1 MSILRNDW
9 ELDEV
14 LRLYDKPFNE
24 LLFNAHEIHIDNHK
38 KDAVQVCTLLSI
50 KTGGCPEDCGYC
62 SQSIHSKD
70 PIESTPLMS
79 LEEVKKQAKH
89 AKEQGATRFCMGAAW
104 RRPSNK
110 NIDRVIKM
118 IDVVHDLGME
128 SCVTL
133 GMLSEDQALRLSKSG
148 LNYYNHNL
156 DTSRDHYAKVIS
168 TRNYQDRLNTL
179 KYVRKSG
186 IKVCSGGILGLGESR
201 RDRAELLIELAN
213 LEQHPES
220 VPINMLV
227 KMEGTRLYDNEK
239 IDELEFI
246 KTIAITRIMM
256 PKTYVRL
263 SAGRETMADSM
274 QALCFYA
281 GANSVFYGEELLT
294 APNVEVEKDRE
305 LFNRL
310 GMTIEG
316 GNQNPKEIKTINDA
330 NVEEKKGIH
339 NLKLIN

>member
-24 LLFNAHEIHIDNHK
+24 LLYNAHETHIENHK

-246 KTIAITRIMM
+246 KTIALTRIMM

-316 GNQNPKEIKTINDA
+316 GNLNPKEIKTINDA